1 MAFILFYG
9 HRLLQFCQTLRTVSL
24 PKNPLISVLNNP
36 TKPLCEPILRSLSVL
51 FGTTCTNVGLI
62 LTLNSMPITFGLY
75 LKESSECQ
83 NVEGFQSNIFAVLY
97 RSSRLYIPAWL
108 TTSAISV
115 SPCQISA
122 LQFKTAVNIKNLIFY
137 LQILCNEKI
146 KFLAPGRRSFIS
158 QDGTDQPVRL
168 LCLRF

>member
-1 MAFILFYG
+1 MPEVGAE
-9 HRLLQFCQTLRTVSL
+9 
-24 PKNPLISVLNNP
+24 PL
-36 TKPLCEPILRSLSVL
+36 LRSLSEL

-83 NVEGFQSNIFAVLY
+83 NVDGFQSNIFWVLY
-97 RSSRLYIPAWL
+97 CSSLLYIPAWL
-108 TTSAISV
+108 TTSANFSITIPNIS
-115 SPCQISA
+115 
-122 LQFKTAVNIKNLIFY
+122 LAVQNRSEYQKSHFV
-137 LQILCNEKI
+137 LQILCSEKI

-168 LCLRF
+168 LCLRV